1 MGNDKLKELLRTNDP
16 VRLSRARALLDG
28 GGIDSWVF
36 DGQLSSIFA
45 GMLDLLHQR
54 LMVSDD
60 DYRQARRILTE
71 VGEEL
76 PDE

>member
-36 DGQLSSIFA
+36 DDQLSSIFA